1 MAMGSSQTEVGASE
15 LNVQLG
21 KSRAFSNVPSS
32 AELFF
37 FPGKRWGEFMVNM
50 WQKCGYGKMK
60 EHCKKCVC
68 VSENYGIRIII
79 GYLHRENDD
88 QR

>member
-32 AELFF
+32 AEFF
-37 FPGKRWGEFMVNM
+37 FRGKGGVNL
-50 WQKCGYGKMK
+50 W
-60 EHCKKCVC
+60 
-68 VSENYGIRIII
+68 
-79 GYLHRENDD
+79 
-88 QR
+88 

>member
-32 AELFF
+32 AEFF
-37 FPGKRWGEFMVNM
+37 FPGKRWGEFMV
-50 WQKCGYGKMK
+50 CGKYVAMAKWK
-60 EHCKKCVC
+60 NIVKNVCVC
-68 VSENYGIRIII
+68 LKIMG
-79 GYLHRENDD
+79 
-88 QR
+88 